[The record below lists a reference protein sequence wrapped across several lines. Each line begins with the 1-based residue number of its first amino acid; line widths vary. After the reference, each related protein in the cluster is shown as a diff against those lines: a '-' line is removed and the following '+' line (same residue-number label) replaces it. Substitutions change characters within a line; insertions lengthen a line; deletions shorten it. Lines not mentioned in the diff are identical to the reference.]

1 MKRAVVMFLDGLRR
15 DFITEHQ
22 TPYLHAFAA
31 TAERFAAHR
40 SVFPSATR
48 VVGSSVAT
56 GCYPSRHGLQGNSL
70 ALMENDALVV
80 HDAGLPEFLLH
91 KRKVTG
97 AALTVPT
104 LAQRVACHGGAIVFS
119 NVSPG
124 AAYVHDPDGYGHVY
138 HRAGS
143 FAPGRVPAER
153 PLDVALDIAG
163 DRAMTER
170 FVTEALGA
178 TGPVLAL
185 LWTGEPD
192 HIQHCV
198 EMGSPE
204 HLAVL
209 AQVDH
214 LAGTVIDAVAAMR
227 GRGEDVLLM
236 IGSDHGHETVVGV
249 VDIDAELVAT
259 GLKAGRDS
267 GDVVTVANGTASLI
281 YLHPDHLDRREALG
295 NFLRSRTWAGRVLD
309 SAALGEVGQST
320 ANGLAFAVSLRADD
334 TPNAFGI
341 RGSALA
347 AMPRGGKPD
356 RMGCGQH
363 GGLSA
368 FEQAPFLM
376 VQGTGFAPGAERAS
390 PSSAVDI
397 APTVLAH
404 LDLPL
409 SGMDGRSLQPA
420 PVT

>member
-1 MKRAVVMFLDGLRR
+1 MKRAVVMILDGLRR
-15 DFITEHQ
+15 DFITASQ
-22 TPYLHAFAA
+22 TPRIHAFAA
-31 TAERFAAHR
+31 MAERFAAHS

-56 GCYPSRHGLQGNSL
+56 GCYPSRHGLQGNSF
-70 ALMENDALVV
+70 ALMENNTLVA
-80 HDAGLPEFLLH
+80 HDAGLPEFLQH
-91 KRKVTG
+91 KRQVTG
-97 AALTVPT
+97 TALAVPT
-104 LAQRVACHGGAIVFS
+104 LAQRVAQHGGAVVFS

-143 FAPGRVPAER
+143 FAPGRVPATH
-153 PLDVALDIAG
+153 PLEVALDIAG

-170 FVTEALGA
+170 FIAETLHE
-178 TGPVLAL
+178 TGPALAL
-185 LWTGEPD
+185 LWMGEPD
-192 HIQHCV
+192 HIQHNV

-209 AQVDH
+209 AEVDR
-214 LAGTVIDAVAAMR
+214 LAGMVVDAVAAMR
-227 GRGEDVLLM
+227 ARGEDVLL
-236 IGSDHGHETVVGV
+236 IVGSDHGHETVVGV
-249 VDIDAELVAT
+249 VDIDAELIAA
-259 GLKAGRDS
+259 GLKAGPDS

-281 YLHPDHLDRREALG
+281 YLHPDHAARREALG
-295 NFLRSRTWAGRVLD
+295 DFLRSRTWAGRVLD
-309 SAALGEVGQST
+309 SATLGEIGQST

-334 TPNAFGI
+334 TPNAFGV

-363 GGLSA
+363 GGLAA

-376 VQGTGFAPGAERAS
+376 IEGTGFAPGAERAAS
-390 PSSAVDI
+390 TSAVDI

-404 LDLPL
+404 LDLPR
-409 SGMDGRSLQPA
+409 SGMDGRSLQSV
-420 PVT
+420 PVA

>member
-15 DFITEHQ
+15 DFITASE
-22 TPYLHAFAA
+22 TPRIHAFAA

-56 GCYPSRHGLQGNSL
+56 GCYPSRHGLQGNSF
-70 ALMENDALVV
+70 ALMENNALVA
-80 HDAGLPEFLLH
+80 HDAGLPGFLQH
-91 KRKVTG
+91 KRQVTG
-97 AALTVPT
+97 SALAVPT
-104 LAQRVACHGGAIVFS
+104 LAQRVAGHGGAVVFS

-143 FAPGRVPAER
+143 FAPGRVPAAR
-153 PLDVALDIAG
+153 PLEVALDIVG

-170 FVTEALGA
+170 FITEALCA
-178 TGPVLAL
+178 SGPALAF

-192 HIQHCV
+192 HIQHNV
-198 EMGSPE
+198 ELGSPD

-209 AQVDH
+209 AEADH
-214 LAGTVIDAVAAMR
+214 HAGMVIDAVAAMR
-227 GRGEDVLLM
+227 ARGEDVLLI

-249 VDIDAELVAT
+249 VDIDAELVSA
-259 GLKAGRDS
+259 GLKAGPDS
-267 GDVVTVANGTASLI
+267 GDVVTVPNGTASLI
-281 YLHPDHLDRREALG
+281 YLHPDHVDRREALG
-295 NFLRSRTWAGRVLD
+295 DFLRSRAWAGRVLD
-309 SAALGEVGQST
+309 SATLGEIGQST

-334 TPNAFGI
+334 TPNAFGV
-341 RGSALA
+341 RGSTLG

-363 GGLSA
+363 GGLA
-368 FEQAPFLM
+368 TFEQAPFLM
-376 VQGTGFAPGAERAS
+376 IDGTGFAPGAERTV
-390 PSSAVDI
+390 PTSAVDI

-409 SGMDGRSLQPA
+409 SGMDGRSLQPM
-420 PVT
+420 PGG